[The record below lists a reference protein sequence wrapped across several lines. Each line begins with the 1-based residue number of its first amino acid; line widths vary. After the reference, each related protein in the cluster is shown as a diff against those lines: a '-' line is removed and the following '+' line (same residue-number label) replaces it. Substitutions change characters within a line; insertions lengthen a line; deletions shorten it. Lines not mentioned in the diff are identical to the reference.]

1 MHLLKKPSILIK
13 LFGFLFVFFPLVVSA
28 DIRISEI
35 MYDLAEGGDTGRE
48 WIEVYNNSSES
59 INLSEWKLFEANVNH
74 SLNIFQGSEVLLA
87 SGIAIIADNPSKFLI
102 DNPSYSGVI
111 FDSSFSLNNT
121 GETLTIRD
129 PELVDVHTVSYSSD
143 LGGAG
148 DGNSLHVFSGT
159 LSASAP
165 TPGLFGG
172 NTDTSPNL
180 AEDSNDSSDSGDMSQ
195 ETNSSS
201 STKSYPVEPQI
212 KIIPP
217 KNKTVLVGADTSFE
231 AKVYGIKGGLIED
244 ARVIWN
250 FGDGGRSEGGNVLHN
265 FRYPGKYVVFID
277 GASGEFSTAGRF
289 LVTALEPKIIISD
302 LDIAE
307 GKFIKIKNESNKE
320 IDLSFWRI
328 RTGNLYFSIPK
339 NTYILPNTEVAFSS
353 LYTGL
358 DSRLYPVEILYPNG
372 EKLGSFQKFSETVYV
387 APPQQNVQSAEI
399 EKVKDVSLDKSPDEE
414 NLASAVTAFSK
425 NRTERFEEEDNSEEG
440 SMVWYTVFFLL
451 ISLVSAL
458 VLVIRSE
465 WFEKKFGEK
474 KTEKEIYME
483 EVEEKVEEIKIID

>member
-277 GASGEFSTAGRF
+277 GASGEYSSTAR
-289 LVTALEPKIIISD
+289 LEVMAIKP
-302 LDIAE
+302 E
-307 GKFIKIKNESNKE
+307 VFIKEIDSSLGAFILIRNDSSKD
-320 IDLSFWRI
+320 IDLSFWRL
-328 RTGNLYFSIPK
+328 RTGDKYFSIPK
-339 NTYILPNTEVAFSS
+339 NTYVLSKNEVAFASV
-353 LYTGL
+353 YTSL
-358 DSRLYPVEILYPNG
+358 DSRTQPIELMYPNG
-372 EKLGSFQKFSETVYV
+372 EVLHRYGEKAKEDIIVSKTNT
-387 APPQQNVQSAEI
+387 APPILKAPSPISE
-399 EKVKDVSLDKSPDEE
+399 VKKEV
-414 NLASAVTAFSK
+414 NLASPAVAEVFETNDIQTEEDLFETEEDSEASNLWLFVFIILVALATFLVWFVRK
-425 NRTERFEEEDNSEEG
+425 NIANEDEDEEETSYEE
-440 SMVWYTVFFLL
+440 
-451 ISLVSAL
+451 
-458 VLVIRSE
+458 
-465 WFEKKFGEK
+465 
-474 KTEKEIYME
+474 EIEEIAE
-483 EVEEKVEEIKIID
+483 EVEIIE